1 MPGFADMHAAE
12 AEVQRLEAEVAAV
25 RAKLHGAVRKGK
37 AIDAE
42 RAKCAKASEA
52 RATRLSQA
60 EQRVAE
66 LERELR
72 SAADAAAGDLR
83 AQLSAAAER
92 CALAERGR
100 EDARSAAQEA
110 LGAQRAAEARGA
122 ELLRQLQEGQAQA
135 QAHGAPVRRQIVHP
149 RVKGLLSTEFWA
161 DFLWNLFPRTCMS
174 LYGMCQ
180 YFKAQRLCGA
190 DPGDLAAEAAALR
203 EQRDEAAARAAA
215 GDAAAAELTQ
225 ARRALGLAGAAA
237 AKYLFCI
244 YCTITRAFSSLRAEA
259 RQPKPLRTSDA
270 PLSCVHECNP
280 NRARWNAR

>member
-42 RAKCAKASEA
+42 RAKCAEASEA
-52 RATRLSQA
+52 RAARLSQA

-135 QAHGAPVRRQIVHP
+135 QAHGAPVRRQTVHP
-149 RVKGLLSTEFWA
+149 RVKGLLSTSSLSTIPWA
-161 DFLWNLFPRTCMS
+161 DFLWNSYPRTRTS
-174 LYGMCQ
+174 LYGTCQ
-180 YFKAQRLCGA
+180 YFFKAQRLCGGGLSG
-190 DPGDLAAEAAALR
+190 PGGR
-203 EQRDEAAARAAA
+203 GRGAARAARRGRRA
-215 GDAAAAELTQ
+215 RRGGRRCRHGADTGQ
-225 ARRALGLAGAAA
+225 ARAGPG
-237 AKYLFCI
+237 
-244 YCTITRAFSSLRAEA
+244 RR
-259 RQPKPLRTSDA
+259 SD
-270 PLSCVHECNP
+270 S
-280 NRARWNAR
+280 